1 MAVKQE
7 FLSYSAFAR
16 SIKVSEG
23 AVRRAIREGK
33 FTQGVDATA
42 KKICVKD
49 ASKDLWVMKQ
59 TVVKPKAGVSRVAA
73 LKKIDTSVSSLP
85 EVGTDGS
92 TESWDV
98 RVEDI
103 KIRKDMA
110 PGEIMRLRELIGAAL
125 DKKKLAEAEGVLI
138 RRDSVEKVLF
148 AHGSRLKKAIMAMPE
163 RIIDDVLAAPN
174 KIEALNIMKH
184 ELTQILTSLSDAFIV
199 RS

>member
-1 MAVKQE
+1 MAAKQE

-16 SIKVSEG
+16 SITVSEG

-59 TVVKPKAGVSRVAA
+59 TVVRPKAGVSRAAA
-73 LKKIDTSVSSLP
+73 LKKIDASSLP
-85 EVGTDGS
+85 ELDTDGS
-92 TESWDV
+92 AESWDV